1 MKRSRDSQ
9 QSSPGVRESKR
20 PGVQRN
26 IALLALLAAC
36 AAVFL
41 TALDQT
47 VVVTALPSIITDL
60 QISPTQ
66 LDRAAWI
73 ITGYLLGYVIAMPL
87 MGRISDIYGRRRV
100 FIICLSIFG
109 IGSLFCGLAPILGDN
124 IDISFLQHVGI
135 NVAAPGDISDPNAL
149 APGLIWLVAARF
161 IQAAGGGAIIP
172 VAMAV
177 AGDFYGQK
185 QRALALGLIGMVTE
199 TGGVLGP
206 LYGSIIVQNW
216 GWQTIFYINLP
227 IVFALMI
234 AIWLF
239 VSSRIETV
247 ARHPRERIDFLG
259 SLLLGVS
266 LIFLSLGLSQ
276 EAITSST
283 GVSGPAVNQAP
294 VQNNPLLIGAAI
306 LLLAVFVV
314 VEVYIERRS
323 SLRPGNQASQS
334 EEPRAGANPYMVGA
348 APPGEDEAPL
358 AGTLRDGPLHRV
370 LARGGTPRRTLP
382 VVELSL
388 FKRATFSA
396 TSLVSLLVGAAL
408 IIAMADIPL
417 FIATVLGGRP
427 IDSGLALLRLTVMIP
442 VGAIIGGWLCARITC
457 RLTAILGLIPAALGF
472 WLMHLWPV
480 NVGWLQI
487 TTSTVICGLGF
498 GLVIAPIGTTAI
510 NAANNRQ
517 MGMAS
522 STVTVLR
529 MVGMILGLAAL
540 TSWGLGKFHDLLVAF
555 KPPPGVSVLSPAYTT
570 AYVKYV
576 TLAAH
581 DVFTS
586 IFLAAG
592 ILCLVAIVP
601 AFLMEGRKPS
611 PYTFLVRNY

>member
-1 MKRSRDSQ
+1 MQRSRDLQ
-9 QSSPGVRESKR
+9 QSSLDVREAKR
-20 PGVQRN
+20 PPSQRN
-26 IALLALLAAC
+26 IALLALLTAC

-73 ITGYLLGYVIAMPL
+73 ISGYLLGYVIAMPL
-87 MGRISDIYGRRRV
+87 MGRISDMYGRRRV
-100 FIICLSIFG
+100 FIICLTIFG

-124 IDISFLQHVGI
+124 IDISFLQHIGI

-206 LYGSIIVQNW
+206 LYGSVIVQNW
-216 GWQTIFYINLP
+216 GWQAIFYINLP
-227 IVFALMI
+227 IVFALMV

-239 VSSRIETV
+239 VPSRIESASRQT
-247 ARHPRERIDFLG
+247 RERIDFLG
-259 SLLLGVS
+259 TLLLGAS
-266 LIFLSLGLSQ
+266 LICLSLGLSQ

-283 GVSGPAVNQAP
+283 GVTGPAANQAP
-294 VQNNPLLIGAAI
+294 VQNNPLLIGTAV

-314 VEVYIERRS
+314 VEVYTERR
-323 SLRPGNQASQS
+323 N
-334 EEPRAGANPYMVGA
+334 
-348 APPGEDEAPL
+348 
-358 AGTLRDGPLHRV
+358 
-370 LARGGTPRRTLP
+370 LP
-382 VVELSL
+382 IVELSL
-388 FKRATFSA
+388 FKRAAFSA

-442 VGAIIGGWLCARITC
+442 IGAIIGGWLCARITC

-510 NAANNRQ
+510 NAVDNRQ

-555 KPPPGVSVLSPAYTT
+555 KPPPGVSILSPAYTT
-570 AYVKYV
+570 VYVKYV
-576 TLAAH
+576 TFAAH
-581 DVFTS
+581 EVFTS

-601 AFLMEGRKPS
+601 AFLMEGRKSS
-611 PYTFLVRNY
+611 PYTFLGRDYGN

>member
-1 MKRSRDSQ
+1 MQRSRDLQ
-9 QSSPGVRESKR
+9 QSSLDVREAKR
-20 PGVQRN
+20 PPSQRN
-26 IALLALLAAC
+26 IALLALLTAC

-73 ITGYLLGYVIAMPL
+73 ISGYLLGYVIAMPL
-87 MGRISDIYGRRRV
+87 MGRISDMYGRRRV
-100 FIICLSIFG
+100 FIICLTIFG

-124 IDISFLQHVGI
+124 IDISFLQHIGI

-206 LYGSIIVQNW
+206 LYGSVIVQNW
-216 GWQTIFYINLP
+216 GWQAIFYINLP
-227 IVFALMI
+227 IVFALMV

-239 VSSRIETV
+239 VPSRIESASRQT
-247 ARHPRERIDFLG
+247 RERIDFLG
-259 SLLLGVS
+259 TLLLGAS
-266 LIFLSLGLSQ
+266 LICLSLGLSQ

-283 GVSGPAVNQAP
+283 GVTGPAANQAP
-294 VQNNPLLIGAAI
+294 VQNNPLLIGTAV

-314 VEVYIERRS
+314 VEVYTE
-323 SLRPGNQASQS
+323 
-334 EEPRAGANPYMVGA
+334 
-348 APPGEDEAPL
+348 
-358 AGTLRDGPLHRV
+358 
-370 LARGGTPRRTLP
+370 RRTLP
-382 VVELSL
+382 IVELSL
-388 FKRATFSA
+388 FKRAAFSA

-442 VGAIIGGWLCARITC
+442 IGAIIGGWLCARITC

-510 NAANNRQ
+510 NAVDNRQ

-555 KPPPGVSVLSPAYTT
+555 KPPPGVSILSPAYTT

-576 TLAAH
+576 TFAAH
-581 DVFTS
+581 EVFTS

-601 AFLMEGRKPS
+601 AFLMEGRKSS
-611 PYTFLVRNY
+611 PYTFLGRDYGN